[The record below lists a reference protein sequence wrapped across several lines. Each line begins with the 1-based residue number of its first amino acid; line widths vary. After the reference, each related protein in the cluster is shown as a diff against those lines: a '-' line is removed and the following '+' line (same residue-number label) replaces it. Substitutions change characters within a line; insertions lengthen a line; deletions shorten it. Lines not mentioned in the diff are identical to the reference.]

1 MAIFHR
7 LSLLAGVCLAT
18 LVAFVGFQGLT
29 QEAVTQP
36 VKEEPT
42 YEDGSARAFA
52 PGEVIVVLEQPAS
65 RADLR
70 DLNRENDATVEE
82 DLPRSDVNVIDLP
95 PDLSVTEAV
104 RAYEDSPDVA
114 YAEPNFRVFPSR
126 APNDPNY
133 RNLWG
138 LNNVGQTGGSP
149 DADADA
155 PEAWNTMTGSPE
167 TVVGVIDEGID
178 VNHPDL
184 KGNIWTNSGEVAGNR
199 IDDDNNGYVDD
210 VNGYDFANN
219 DASVYDP
226 DPISG
231 KGDEHGT
238 HVAGTLAA
246 VGNNGIGV
254 AGVNWDAQ
262 VASLKFLGP
271 QGGYVAD
278 TVEAVNYA
286 VAEGMDISNNSWGI
300 GSGRSKSLK
309 DAIRRADD
317 AGHIFIAAAGNG
329 GPDGVGDSNDA
340 TPEYPASYGLPNVV
354 SVAASNDTDR
364 LASFSNFGATSVDLA
379 APGVGILSTLPG
391 GRYGRY
397 SGTSMASPHVA
408 GVAALIRS
416 QDPGLDDA
424 QVKAKLLRSV
434 DQKASLQGEV
444 ATNGR
449 LNAVRP
455 LTENAQMPPTATAD
469 TTKPRVSSPRPA
481 PGGSTRDRTP
491 NIAATVTDAETELH
505 QGSIKLSL
513 DGNRKSGFSY
523 DGGRDRLTYAPA
535 RLAYGRHTVEVF
547 AEDEAGNATTY
558 AWGFKVVRR
567 TR

>member
-1 MAIFHR
+1 M
-7 LSLLAGVCLAT
+7 V
-18 LVAFVGFQGLT
+18 
-29 QEAVTQP
+29 
-36 VKEEPT
+36 
-42 YEDGSARAFA
+42 
-52 PGEVIVVLEQPAS
+52 
-65 RADLR
+65 
-70 DLNRENDATVEE
+70 
-82 DLPRSDVNVIDLP
+82 DLPR
-95 PDLSVTEAV
+95 DLSVTEAV

-114 YAEPNFRVFPSR
+114 YAEPNFKVYPSV

-133 RNLWG
+133 RDLWG
-138 LNNVGQTGGSP
+138 LNNAGQTGGTP

-155 PEAWNTMTGSPE
+155 PEAWDTTTGSPD
-167 TVVGVIDEGID
+167 TVVGVIDEGMD

-184 KGNIWTNSGEVAGNR
+184 KGNIWTNPGEVAGNG
-199 IDDDNNGYVDD
+199 IDDDRNGYVDD

-219 DASVYDP
+219 NSSVYDP

-238 HVAGTLAA
+238 HVAGTIAA

-271 QGGYVAD
+271 QGGYVSDA
-278 TVEAVNYA
+278 VEAVNYA

-300 GSGRSKSLK
+300 GSGRSQSLE

-329 GPDGVGDSNDA
+329 GADGAGDNNDA

-354 SVAASNDTDR
+354 SVAASDDTDR
-364 LASFSNFGATSVDLA
+364 LAAFSNYGATSVDLA

-397 SGTSMASPHVA
+397 SGTSMATPHVA
-408 GVAALIRS
+408 GVAALIKS
-416 QDPGLDDA
+416 QTPGLDDA
-424 QVKAKLLRSV
+424 QVKAKLLGFV
-434 DQKASLQGEV
+434 DGKASLQGKV
-444 ATNGR
+444 ATDGR
-449 LNAVRP
+449 LNAVRA
-455 LTENAQMPPTATAD
+455 LTENTQEPLAVTNTD

-491 NIAATVTDAETELH
+491 KIAATVTDAETNLR
-505 QGSIKLSL
+505 QDSIKLSV
-513 DGNRKSGFSY
+513 DGNRRSGFSY
-523 DGGRDRLTYAPA
+523 DAGTDRLTYTPP
-535 RLAYGRHTVEVF
+535 RLAYGRHTVAVF
-547 AEDEAGNATTY
+547 AKDDARNTTTY
-558 AWGFKVVRR
+558 TWGFKVVR
-567 TR
+567 